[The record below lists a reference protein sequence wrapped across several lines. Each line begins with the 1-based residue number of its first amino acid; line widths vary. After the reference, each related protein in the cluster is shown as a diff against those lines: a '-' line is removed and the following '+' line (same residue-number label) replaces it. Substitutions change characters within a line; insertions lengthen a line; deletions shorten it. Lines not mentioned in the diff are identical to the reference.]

1 MAPGPWSV
9 RTTAQGVA
17 PPQILL
23 NHAPPHFLHSLFRHS
38 RQQRPGNRGPDSPAP
53 PPGTINRF
61 QTGVMGFGLPAE
73 LTTTTGLLTFLR
85 LYAQAGAQTPE
96 PVHLSPRDRGQ
107 PEPRL

>member
-1 MAPGPWSV
+1 
-9 RTTAQGVA
+9 
-17 PPQILL
+17 
-23 NHAPPHFLHSLFRHS
+23 
-38 RQQRPGNRGPDSPAP
+38 
-53 PPGTINRF
+53 
-61 QTGVMGFGLPAE
+61 MGFGLPAE